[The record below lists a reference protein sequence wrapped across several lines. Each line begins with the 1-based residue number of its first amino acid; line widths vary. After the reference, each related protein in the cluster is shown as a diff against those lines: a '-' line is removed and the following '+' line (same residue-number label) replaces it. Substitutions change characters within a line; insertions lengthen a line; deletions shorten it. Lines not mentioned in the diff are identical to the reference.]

1 MKERLLKAILFKFAL
16 HQENSTLLEGLELA
30 SLAILAEPS
39 SPARELGLTRHS
51 LFARGK
57 IH

>member
-1 MKERLLKAILFKFAL
+1 MRLLGMATNSGQLS